1 MCVDTPTGYKCTCF
15 TGYQLASDM
24 VNCTGTILR
33 PRHLFSAL
41 LLCLQPVSNMPC
53 PNIRPFY
60 TIHNICLDV
69 ARDSIPLSLLLT
81 DYSIV

>member
-1 MCVDTPTGYKCTCF
+1 MCVDTPTGYNCTCF

-24 VNCTGTILR
+24 INCTGTILTQTS
-33 PRHLFSAL
+33 LFCIAL
-41 LLCLQPVSNMPC
+41 MFATSFQHALSKYKAFLYHPQYLS
-53 PNIRPFY
+53 
-60 TIHNICLDV
+60 V